1 MQTIVLATQKG
12 GSGKSTLAIGL
23 ALAAI
28 QAGHS
33 VRLIET
39 DSQGTLS
46 NWQSRRIYAEPMV
59 EPVYSADEIEQRLQ
73 SLHRDGV
80 TLTIVD
86 TAGGISAA
94 TTAAIRYADLCLI
107 PARPSVADIEAT
119 ASTLHVIRSWNKP
132 FAFVLNQTP
141 IRGQRVGNAAAA
153 LGDDAALDIADVLA
167 QPFIVM
173 RNDHQDALNAGLAV
187 NEYAPGS
194 KSAEEIRSLWQ
205 WVAAKLNAGATTDAQ
220 PLVSELPASPR
231 TVPTMFL
238 ETPAETA
245 ALVSWSGL

>member
-46 NWQSRRIYAEPMV
+46 NWQSRRIYAEPLV
-59 EPVYSADEIEQRLQ
+59 EPVYSADEVEHQLQ
-73 SLHRDGV
+73 SLDRSGV

-86 TAGGISAA
+86 TASGVSAA
-94 TTAAIRYADLCLI
+94 TTAAIRHADLCLI

-119 ASTLHVIRSWNKP
+119 ASTLHTIRAWKKP

-141 IRGQRVGNAAAA
+141 IRGQRSSSAATA

-173 RNDHQDALNAGLAV
+173 RNDHQDALSAGLAV
-187 NEYAPGS
+187 SEYAPES
-194 KSAEEIRSLWQ
+194 KSADEIRSLWQ
-205 WVAAKLNAGATTDAQ
+205 WVEARLAGAAADEQ
-220 PLVSELPASPR
+220 PIATELPASPDIL
-231 TVPTMFL
+231 PAMSL

-245 ALVSWSGL
+245 TLVSWSGL

>member
-28 QAGHS
+28 QAGHT

-46 NWQSRRIYAEPMV
+46 SWQSRRIYAEPMV
-59 EPVYSADEIEQRLQ
+59 EPIYSAGEIEQRLQ
-73 SLHRDGV
+73 SLDRSGV

-86 TAGGISAA
+86 TAGGVSAA
-94 TTAAIRYADLCLI
+94 TAAAIRYADLCLI

-119 ASTLHVIRSWNKP
+119 APTLSIIRGWNKP

-141 IRGQRVGNAAAA
+141 IRGQRVTNAATA
-153 LGDDAALDIADVLA
+153 LDDKAALDVSGVLA

-173 RNDHQDALNAGLAV
+173 RNDHQDALSAGLAV
-187 NEYAPGS
+187 TELAPEG
-194 KSAEEIRSLWQ
+194 KSAEEIRGLWQ
-205 WVAAKLNAGATTDAQ
+205 WIETKLNIGEQIA
-220 PLVSELPASPR
+220 LPAVDESSIVIEFPIA
-231 TVPTMFL
+231 PKIDSAMFL
-238 ETPAETA
+238 RAPARTA
-245 ALVSWSGL
+245 LAS